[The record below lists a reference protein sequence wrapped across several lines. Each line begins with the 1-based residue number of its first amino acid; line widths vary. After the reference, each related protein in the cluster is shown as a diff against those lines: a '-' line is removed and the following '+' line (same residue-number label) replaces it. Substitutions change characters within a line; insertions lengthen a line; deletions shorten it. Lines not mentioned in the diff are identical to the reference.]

1 MVYYTYKKEER
12 GNKVKV
18 CYKSFDG
25 REFNTE
31 EECLK
36 YEENPDIKM
45 YGPDG
50 RTDDILSCYAVRID
64 KAEAAKNF
72 IKASVEAGV
81 ISDGIKNIKGTYIW
95 SADDERCFTLDSL
108 AYKALGKHVT
118 ETGTQ
123 E

>member
-1 MVYYTYKKEER
+1 M
-12 GNKVKV
+12 NKMKV

-31 EECLK
+31 EECIE
-36 YEENPDIKM
+36 YEKNPDIKM

-50 RTDDILSCYAVRID
+50 ITDDILSCYAVRID

-72 IKASVEAGV
+72 IKASDEAGV
-81 ISDGIKNIKGTYIW
+81 ISDGINNIKGIYVW
-95 SADDERCFTLDSL
+95 SDDDERFFMLNSL
-108 AYKALGKHVT
+108 AYKALENYFKDT
-118 ETGTQ
+118 ETQ

>member
-1 MVYYTYKKEER
+1 M
-12 GNKVKV
+12 KV

-25 REFNTE
+25 REFSTE

-50 RTDDILSCYAVRID
+50 ITDDILSCYVVRIN

-72 IKASVEAGV
+72 IKVSVEAGV
-81 ISDGIKNIKGTYIW
+81 IPDGIRNIKGTYIW
-95 SADDERCFTLDSL
+95 SADDERFFMLDSL
-108 AYKALGKHVT
+108 SRKALK
-118 ETGTQ
+118 EYFKDMEAQ

>member
-1 MVYYTYKKEER
+1 M
-12 GNKVKV
+12 KV

-45 YGPDG
+45 YSPDG
-50 RTDDILSCYAVRID
+50 ITDDILSCYAVRINN
-64 KAEAAKNF
+64 AEAAKNF
-72 IKASVEAGV
+72 IKASTEAGV

-95 SADDERCFTLDSL
+95 SADDERFFILDSL
-108 AYKALGKHVT
+108 AYKALK
-118 ETGTQ
+118 ECLKDMEAQ